1 MSTIQLSIPVGLLVE
16 NVLTSGE
23 AADDIIQCLHQR
35 DYTQLLPK
43 LKEPTMNLDDRLQ
56 TAAEVGEDWETAI
69 RLGYEFKFLH
79 INGLKRLLDFR
90 FGQKV
95 ERDYVQENLSL
106 HKVQLHKQELELL
119 RSMISRQWDVVV
131 LEEKDEQSEQSTSPI
146 MVSIQLKYQ

>member
-1 MSTIQLSIPVGLLVE
+1 MSSIQLSIPVGLLVE
-16 NVLTSGE
+16 NVLTSGDSP
-23 AADDIIQCLHQR
+23 DDIIQCLRQR
-35 DYTQLLPK
+35 DYSQLLPK
-43 LKEPTMNLDDRLQ
+43 LKEPTMNLDERLQ

-90 FGQKV
+90 FDQKV

-106 HKVQLHKQELELL
+106 HQVQLHTHEVELL
-119 RSMISRQWDVVV
+119 RSMISRQWDVV

>member
-1 MSTIQLSIPVGLLVE
+1 MSSIQLSIPVGLLVE

-23 AADDIIQCLHQR
+23 SPDDIIQCLRQR
-35 DYTQLLPK
+35 DYAQLLPK
-43 LKEPTMNLDDRLQ
+43 LKEPTMNLDERLQ

-106 HKVQLHKQELELL
+106 HQVQLRKQELELL
-119 RSMISRQWDVVV
+119 RSMISRQWDVV
-131 LEEKDEQSEQSTSPI
+131 LEENNEQSEEPTSPI
-146 MVSIQLKYQ
+146 RVSIQLKYQ

>member
-1 MSTIQLSIPVGLLVE
+1 MSSIQLSIPVGLLVE

-23 AADDIIQCLHQR
+23 SPDDIIQCLRQR
-35 DYTQLLPK
+35 EYAQLLPK
-43 LKEPTMNLDDRLQ
+43 MKEPSMNLDERLQ

-69 RLGYEFKFLH
+69 RLGYGFKFLH

-95 ERDYVQENLSL
+95 ERDYVQKNLSL
-106 HKVQLHKQELELL
+106 HQVQLHKQELELL
-119 RSMISRQWDVVV
+119 RSMISRQWDVVY
-131 LEEKDEQSEQSTSPI
+131 EENNEQSEQSTSPI

>member
-1 MSTIQLSIPVGLLVE
+1 MSSIQLSIPVGLLVE

-35 DYTQLLPK
+35 DYAQLLPK
-43 LKEPTMNLDDRLQ
+43 LKEPAMNLDERLQ

-90 FGQKV
+90 FDQKV

-106 HKVQLHKQELELL
+106 HQVQLHKHEVELL
-119 RSMISRQWDVVV
+119 RSMISRQWDVV
-131 LEEKDEQSEQSTSPI
+131 LEEKDGQSEESTSPI

>member
-1 MSTIQLSIPVGLLVE
+1 MSLIQLSIPVGLLVE

-23 AADDIIQCLHQR
+23 SPDDIIQCLRQR
-35 DYTQLLPK
+35 DYAQLLHK
-43 LKEPTMNLDDRLQ
+43 MKEPTMNLDERLQ

-90 FGQKV
+90 FDQKV

-106 HKVQLHKQELELL
+106 HQVQLHKHEVELL
-119 RSMISRQWDVVV
+119 RSMISRQWEVV
-131 LEEKDEQSEQSTSPI
+131 LEENNEQSTSPI
-146 MVSIQLKYQ
+146 KLSIQLKYQ

>member
-1 MSTIQLSIPVGLLVE
+1 MSSIQLSIPVGLLVE

-23 AADDIIQCLHQR
+23 SPDDIIQCLRQR
-35 DYTQLLPK
+35 DYAQLLPK
-43 LKEPTMNLDDRLQ
+43 MKEPTMNLDERLQ

-90 FGQKV
+90 FDQKV

-106 HKVQLHKQELELL
+106 HQVQLHKQELELL
-119 RSMISRQWDVVV
+119 RSMISRQWDVV
-131 LEEKDEQSEQSTSPI
+131 LEEKDGQSEQSTSPI